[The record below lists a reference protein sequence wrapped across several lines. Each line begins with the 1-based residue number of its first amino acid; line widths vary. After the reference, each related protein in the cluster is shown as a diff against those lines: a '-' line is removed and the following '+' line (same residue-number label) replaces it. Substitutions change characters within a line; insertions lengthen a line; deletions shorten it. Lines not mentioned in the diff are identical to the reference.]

1 MNNPAVRKN
10 LILNLCKMYNTTKIP
25 HEKIVFGLKIGI
37 IWSSSYTSILLIM
50 GAYGKLFPTTAI
62 GKEIAKIL
70 IKDITPYILLI
81 SLCLSLF
88 YYLSNIKEP
97 QIVEYNKK
105 KINSH
110 AIFLDYYSLLLPLFF
125 VLLPIALLLLIMPY
139 YPKIYIYEFFLI
151 VYSFG
156 LLLLILLLFSKIAF
170 DKDAERTFKMAND
183 IFANYLYENEDY
195 RKRKFYVKKFS
206 SYFNMSISN
215 IDRHLLK
222 SLKIENLE
230 HEAAFPIK
238 HSIKKYLNVYLMYC
252 TQNEIKDLNH
262 NLNSISSLIDI
273 KSKRPSLE
281 ITNHIF
287 KVYICIKDFL
297 SKRNYKIHVGKISRF
312 LNFNFSFH
320 YSLLFLLFFASTLSV
335 INNALVEQYDCLTNL
350 FIENYKYLYGNFTP
364 SEVLS
369 IITYSLQIVIF
380 ILTIAHK
387 ILK

>member
-1 MNNPAVRKN
+1 MNNPAVKKN
-10 LILNLCKMYNTTKIP
+10 LILNLCKMCNTAKIP

-62 GKEIAKIL
+62 GKEVAKIL

-88 YYLSNIKEP
+88 YYLSNRKEP

-105 KINSH
+105 KISSH

-139 YPKIYIYEFFLI
+139 YPKIYIYEFLLVMYF
-151 VYSFG
+151 FG

-170 DKDAERTFKMAND
+170 DNDAESTFKMAND

-230 HEAAFPIK
+230 HEEALPIK
-238 HSIKKYLNVYLMYC
+238 QSIKKYLNIYLMYC

-273 KSKRPSLE
+273 RSKRPPLE

-287 KVYICIKDFL
+287 KVYACIKDFL
-297 SKRNYKIHVGKISRF
+297 SKRNYKIHVSKISRF

-320 YSLLFLLFFASTLSV
+320 YSLLFILFFASTLSV
-335 INNALVEQYDCLTNL
+335 INNALVEQYDCLINL
-350 FIENYKYLYGNFTP
+350 FIGNYKYLYGNFTL

-369 IITYSLQIVIF
+369 IITYFLQIVIL
-380 ILTIAHK
+380 ILTIAYK
-387 ILK
+387 ALK